1 MHGTQHSTR
10 DHVRRKEQQEKQI
23 RNRKEKTFKEPLGPA
38 PDTLTREQ
46 GSSLPYKPGAGR

>member
-23 RNRKEKTFKEPLGPA
+23 RNRKEKTFKEPPGPA

-46 GSSLPYKPGAGR
+46 GSSPSCKPGAGQ